1 MKLPVLRKT
10 ECPALLS
17 AFFDSRLNASRR
29 DLQILIVLSGGINL
43 LLLIPD
49 LILLDGPAEEIPVT
63 VLRLVFSSVLL
74 FLFFRIER
82 IRSFQRLS
90 LIITGC
96 EFFALAVYL
105 FVFTRYSRPDFLI
118 QTLGLITLIIF
129 FFFVP
134 NRLEYKLGAASV
146 GALAFFGLAYARLPS
161 LDAME
166 FWTSVFYALLILL
179 LCAVSSGNAEKYQF
193 REYLAKAELERI
205 SSTDCLTNTANRYK
219 LTNEANRWLEFCR
232 RRELPLSLV
241 FIDVDDLKKINDQY
255 GHSKGDYILACL
267 AQLISDHLRSSDL
280 LARWG
285 GDEFVLLLPETS
297 LEQARNITERIREQL
312 REQIRIREKCV
323 TCSFGI
329 VEMSKNADFDTM
341 LQEADRLMY
350 RVKKEGKDNIRSSE

>member
-17 AFFDSRLNASRR
+17 AFFDSRLSASRR
-29 DLQILIVLSGGINL
+29 VLQILIVLSGGINL

-49 LILLDGPAEEIPVT
+49 LTLLDSDEKFPVT
-63 VLRLVFSSVLL
+63 VLRLAFSSVLL
-74 FLFFRIER
+74 LLFFRIER
-82 IRSFQRLS
+82 IRSFHRLS
-90 LIITGC
+90 LMITGC

-105 FVFTRYSRPDFLI
+105 FVFSRYSRPDFLI

-129 FFFVP
+129 FFFIP

-146 GALAFFGLAYARLPS
+146 GALTFFGLAYQLLPS

-166 FWTSVFYALLILL
+166 FWTSVFYALLIIF

-219 LTNEANRWLEFCR
+219 LTSEANRWIDFCR

-297 LEQARNITERIREQL
+297 LEQARNITERIREQI

-329 VEMSKNADFDTM
+329 VEMGKNADFDTM

-350 RVKKEGKDNIRSSE
+350 RVKKEGKDDIRC

>member
-1 MKLPVLRKT
+1 MKLPVLRRT

-17 AFFDSRLNASRR
+17 AFFDSSLSASRR
-29 DLQILIVLSGGINL
+29 DLKILIALSGGINL

-49 LILLDGPAEEIPVT
+49 LTLLDGPAEKIPVT
-63 VLRLVFSSVLL
+63 VLRLAFSALL
-74 FLFFRIER
+74 LLLFFRMGR

-90 LIITGC
+90 LIVTGC
-96 EFFALAVYL
+96 EFFALIVFL
-105 FVFTRYSRPDFLI
+105 FVFSRYSRPDFLI

-134 NRLEYKLGAASV
+134 NRLKNKLAAAVV
-146 GALAFFGLAYARLPS
+146 GSLAYFGLAYALLPR

-166 FWTSVFYALLILL
+166 LWTSAFYTLLIIL

-193 REYLAKAELERI
+193 REYLTKAELERI

-219 LTNEANRWLEFCR
+219 LTSEANRWLEFCR

-285 GDEFVLLLPETS
+285 GDEFILLLPETS
-297 LEQARNITERIREQL
+297 LDQARNITERIREQI
-312 REQIRIREKCV
+312 REQIRVREKSV

-329 VEMSKNADFDTM
+329 VEMGKNADFDTM
-341 LQEADRLMY
+341 
-350 RVKKEGKDNIRSSE
+350 